1 MVNKK
6 IKFCLEIN
14 NQIWK
19 KFKIRCIEEN
29 KKLGQKIEELI
40 KKDFEK

>member
-14 NQIWK
+14 QLIWK
-19 KFKIRCIEEN
+19 KFKIKCVEEN
-29 KKLGQKIEELI
+29 KKLGQKIEELVEGYI
-40 KKDFEK
+40 KK